1 MIKDIWRFDLT
12 RGASNHPLSGA
23 CLLEAVSWIDCGEID
38 DHPPCACPVLAAF
51 GRELNDGL
59 NDGDR
64 QRLRPLIPLLVGSKD
79 DLLAA
84 GHARALYLRERLMH
98 RVLPLLFEAI
108 GHCDFQWTARFLRGI
123 PDDMH
128 ALRMLDH
135 LESIT
140 PKVVSYDDAQDG
152 YVVGA
157 IKRARWVFTSCSDA
171 MSVMNIAAS
180 CANAVGAVS
189 GYKSFDESA
198 REQLLTTIVES
209 FREAILLGKHGE
221 IDIPS
226 ERVEDFARARETE
239 PAR

>member
-38 DHPPCACPVLAAF
+38 DHPHCACPVLAAF

-79 DLLAA
+79 DPAVA
-84 GHARALYLRERLMH
+84 HARALYLRERLMH

-108 GHCDFQWTARFLRGI
+108 GHCDFQWTARFLRGT

-152 YVVGA
+152 YVLSA
-157 IKRARWVFTSCSDA
+157 IKRARMSFTSSSDTV
-171 MSVMNIAAS
+171 SVVQIAAS
-180 CANAVGAVS
+180 YTSCVAAVS
-189 GYKSFDESA
+189 GYKLFDESA